1 MPNNCCNVLIVTS
14 PNNIIEQIRN
24 FYVDNFKDK
33 SLHLSFEK
41 NVPIPEDKKEDWY
54 NWNCQNW
61 GTKWDAYDID
71 IDDNDDNFTYY
82 FNTAWSPPLAWLEK
96 IAAKYPN
103 LELNLEYNEPGCDFG
118 GVINYKNGEVIQDES
133 YNLSEHNWEKVDKKL
148 LENVINEYL
157 NSTEYD
163 SETQMSDIVDIIYEN
178 YSEKDNYYFNIHT
191 YIDQEINRIIEDK
204 LNKHVNLEYNDKGNT
219 VNNLKI

>member
-1 MPNNCCNVLIVTS
+1 MPNHCCNVLIVTS